1 MKRLWAAPPCL
12 LPAGAFVKLSS
23 CYSLL
28 IAQIQGSEILRERGW
43 CLKVKAV
50 NTHFV
55 TPRSYTFLRT
65 AISACWDVNCSLDGT
80 LWEREIFSPEA
91 RFLYSLCACQV
102 PPHFLTSFQF
112 CVWTILFISSCPSF
126 PSFHGHLKANL
137 KAIIQESSA
146 QRYSLPF

>member
-126 PSFHGHLKANL
+126 PSFQGHLKANL